1 MSIQGKKKIGDPA
14 NAVRMTQWQTLQMQ
28 LPKSVYIIY
37 LHRFLGHSIILKL
50 SSQTLCL
57 VTYSLQHVLIQVN
70 HGWYTLHHT
79 RFPCILFHKTNC
91 KNPLSKSYNSHRF
104 SNFIS
109 FPIQPIKCNTRIF
122 LIA

>member
-1 MSIQGKKKIGDPA
+1 MEKKNWRSSQCSANDPMANTA
-14 NAVRMTQWQTLQMQ
+14 NAIAQVSL
-28 LPKSVYIIY
+28 YHY

-109 FPIQPIKCNTRIF
+109 FPIQPIKCNTTIV